1 MEHLKLT
8 VKDIMQTDVLYFDKD
23 VEKACVQI
31 CEYLKIDN
39 LPDIDGKSYHQYVDG
54 KFKRLKIRSQHKIS
68 INTNLNEKALL
79 EKFRKNQHNV
89 LFAFQGDILKGIV
102 HISDY
107 NKDIVLQRTQDDIL
121 LFERSLRQLIL
132 LHGYKN
138 EHMLDFYTYMFNKSS
153 GNRKLHYNQKM
164 HIYKE
169 REEEITSLGPFQIFD
184 FSDLMLFSGS
194 SFSNM
199 IFKERKYTINGNVFS
214 SYEIL
219 RNLRNLAMHGKN
231 PISIEKENSIYSIGS
246 LISFLD
252 SLKVLQ
258 SELFRLLLSIR
269 SNKDFI
275 RSIQLENKSKLEI
288 ILTHH
293 PKAIEYFLGLR

>member
-1 MEHLKLT
+1 
-8 VKDIMQTDVLYFDKD
+8 
-23 VEKACVQI
+23 
-31 CEYLKIDN
+31 
-39 LPDIDGKSYHQYVDG
+39 
-54 KFKRLKIRSQHKIS
+54 
-68 INTNLNEKALL
+68 
-79 EKFRKNQHNV
+79 
-89 LFAFQGDILKGIV
+89 
-102 HISDY
+102 
-107 NKDIVLQRTQDDIL
+107 
-121 LFERSLRQLIL
+121 
-132 LHGYKN
+132 
-138 EHMLDFYTYMFNKSS
+138 ML
-153 GNRKLHYNQKM
+153 
-164 HIYKE
+164 
-169 REEEITSLGPFQIFD
+169 
-184 FSDLMLFSGS
+184 
-194 SFSNM
+194 
-199 IFKERKYTINGNVFS
+199 FKERKYTINGNLFS

-252 SLKVLQ
+252 SLKVLK